1 MHYIVLYYLISF
13 ILDGRFSMKG
23 SPLSNIKYLHIAVHH
38 VRSSTGEETKKAR
51 ITGDTNSVYFLI
63 YFSPITATAITYL
76 SHVYTPKLSL

>member
-38 VRSSTGEETKKAR
+38 VRSSTGEETKKKPESR
-51 ITGDTNSVYFLI
+51 VIQ
-63 YFSPITATAITYL
+63 TAFIF
-76 SHVYTPKLSL
+76 